1 MAFWRPGAERPPSLE
16 LDRDGESVQA
26 AIAPYNRY
34 TSLSLAAQRQ
44 QLPIA
49 RHRAAILYLVES
61 HATTVVVGQTGCGK
75 TTQIPQ
81 LIKLH
86 FLQYLADA
94 GWASGGRLVGC
105 TQPRRVAVQTVSA
118 RVADEM
124 GVPLGREVGYAIRFE
139 NVTSSATKVKYLTD
153 GVLLREMMEDPLLSR
168 YSVLMVDEVHER
180 SVASDVLLGLLKK
193 IQRRRPDFRLIIAS
207 ATLAAK
213 EMADFF
219 DTSKERAR
227 ISNVA
232 DTPSR
237 KPAILSV
244 EGRMHQVQVQYL
256 QEPCSDYL
264 ETEVETTLSVH
275 KQEGPG
281 DVLVFL
287 TGQEEVD
294 TTVQL
299 LTERGQGL
307 VPLPLYA
314 GLPRADQ
321 DIVFAPAPRGKRK
334 VVCATNI
341 AETSVTL
348 EVSPNFL
355 LCLHSGAVLQYISLR
370 CKANKG
376 VVYVVDCGFFK
387 QRFYNPASDVD
398 ALMIAPISRAS
409 ALQGA
414 GRAGRTR
421 PGKCFR
427 SLVHRVNIQRGIGI
441 PSTSRDPTFQSG
453 TNRSAVV
460 LCGSVIKTIC
470 CHVQLKSL
478 GVDNIMS
485 FDWLASPSSEAMVR
499 ALEVLFALGVLDSS
513 AKLTKPLGMQLAEM
527 PLEPMLSKSLVV
539 SGELGCSE
547 ELLTIAAT
555 ICVQS
560 VWQSSRG
567 RQKELDEVKGR
578 FAVAEGDHVTFLN
591 VYKGFQQSGKSSKW
605 CQSNLINYKAMV
617 RICEVR
623 VQLKK
628 LLTQL
633 TVPLKSCGR
642 DTELVSKAVV
652 GGFFSN
658 AAQLQRRS
666 NAEDPSSVLFR
677 LTPKWVV
684 YNSVMVTEQ
693 EHMREVTAINPA
705 WLTELAPHFYKLHDV
720 QRAV

>member
-1 MAFWRPGAERPPSLE
+1 MAFWRPGAERPPSQE

-26 AIAPYNRY
+26 AIAPYNRS

-49 RHRAAILYLVES
+49 RHRSAILYLVES

-75 TTQIPQ
+75 TTQIP
-81 LIKLH
+81 
-86 FLQYLADA
+86 QYLADA

-139 NVTSSATKVKYLTD
+139 NVTSSATKLKYVTD

-180 SVASDVLLGLLKK
+180 SVATDVLLGLLKK

-237 KPAILSV
+237 MPAIISV

-264 ETEVETTLSVH
+264 ETAVETTLSIH

-294 TTVQL
+294 TAVQL

-314 GLPRADQ
+314 GLPRSDQ
-321 DIVFAPAPRGKRK
+321 DIVFAPPPRGKRK

-348 EVSPNFL
+348 E
-355 LCLHSGAVLQYISLR
+355 GMI
-370 CKANKG
+370 
-376 VVYVVDCGFFK
+376 YVIDCGFSK
-387 QRFYNPASDVD
+387 QRFYNPASDVE
-398 ALMIAPISRAS
+398 ALMVAPISRAS
-409 ALQGA
+409 ALQRA

-427 SLVHRVNIQRGIGI
+427 LYTESTFLEELASQALPEIQR
-441 PSTSRDPTFQSG
+441 SNLAPT
-453 TNRSAVV
+453 V
-460 LCGSVIKTIC
+460 L
-470 CHVQLKSL
+470 QLKSL

-513 AKLTKPLGMQLAEM
+513 AKLTKPLGMQLAEI
-527 PLEPMLSKSLVV
+527 PLEPMLSKALVV

-547 ELLTIAAT
+547 ELLTVAAT

-591 VYKGFQQSGKSSKW
+591 MYKGFQQSGKSSKW
-605 CQSNLINYKAMV
+605 CQSHLINYKAMV

-623 VQLKK
+623 LQLKK

-642 DTELVSKAVV
+642 DTELVRKAIV
-652 GGFFSN
+652 GGFFAN
-658 AAQLQRRS
+658 AAQLQ
-666 NAEDPSSVLFR
+666 VGLFLLYQVFG

-693 EHMREVTAINPA
+693 EYMRDVTAIDPA